1 MIRGKQAHLVHL
13 LQDVFVQLQNPILQK
28 KKNKNFRISKWDKKN
43 CFDLPNA
50 FWKRKQHVIDLSY
63 DNSCNE
69 KQIPT

>member
-1 MIRGKQAHLVHL
+1 VHL

-28 KKNKNFRISKWDKKN
+28 KKKTRISEFQTEIKKN